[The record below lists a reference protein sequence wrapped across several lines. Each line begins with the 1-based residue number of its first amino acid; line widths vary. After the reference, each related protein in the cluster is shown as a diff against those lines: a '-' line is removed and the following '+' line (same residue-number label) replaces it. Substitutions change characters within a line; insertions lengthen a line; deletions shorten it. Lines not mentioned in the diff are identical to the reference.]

1 MPAPVE
7 KKVEESVKTVYSYDE
22 DGFFAD
28 THIAQINPKN
38 PKQWLM
44 PARVTT
50 VKPALTPKFFY
61 KIKDETAVD
70 SGWDAIPYPANA
82 ADFVGVQIPHQ
93 SRTMHN
99 NILRTL
105 LTSFVQA
112 DREHYRE
119 VAVNDKDGN
128 KIATTVEKIPE
139 PTAAE
144 LKAQKAS
151 AARSTRDYYLSLTDH
166 LVAADYPISEE
177 QKTEIKTYRQVLR
190 DIPQAENFP
199 DEIVWPE
206 PPVFAKA
213 AHKYWQSEKIRQE
226 LTAKIKAVEARED
239 LTQSQKGR
247 MAAALNAVVQQDGF
261 PYEITWPIETEVLAE
276 PTE

>member
-70 SGWDAIPYPANA
+70 SSWDAIPYPASA

-93 SRTMHN
+93 SRTMRN

-112 DREHYRE
+112 DPEHYRE
-119 VAVNDKDGN
+119 VAVNDEDGN
-128 KIATTVEKIPE
+128 KVATTVEKIPE
-139 PTAAE
+139 PTPEELKERKAAE
-144 LKAQKAS
+144 VRAQ
-151 AARSTRDYYLSLTDH
+151 RDYLLNKTDYLVSG
-166 LVAADYPISEE
+166 DYPISAENLA
-177 QKTEIKTYRQVLR
+177 QVKAYRQDLR
-190 DIPQAENFP
+190 DIPEQTGFP
-199 DEIVWPE
+199 ESVTWPE
-206 PPVFAKA
+206 EPKVKV
-213 AHKYWQSEKIRQE
+213 IRE
-226 LTAKIKAVEARED
+226 
-239 LTQSQKGR
+239 
-247 MAAALNAVVQQDGF
+247 
-261 PYEITWPIETEVLAE
+261 
-276 PTE
+276 

>member
-1 MPAPVE
+1 MTAPVE

-61 KIKDETAVD
+61 KIKDQTSVD
-70 SGWDAIPYPANA
+70 SGWDAVPYPASA

-93 SRTMHN
+93 SRTMHH
-99 NILRTL
+99 NILRAL

-112 DREHYRE
+112 DPEHYRE
-119 VAVNDKDGN
+119 VAVNDDDGN

-139 PTAAE
+139 PTPEEIKERKAAE
-144 LKAQKAS
+144 VRAQ
-151 AARSTRDYYLSLTDH
+151 RDYLLNKTDYLVSG
-166 LVAADYPISEE
+166 DYPISAEDLA
-177 QKTEIKTYRQVLR
+177 KVKAYRQALR
-190 DIPQAENFP
+190 DIPEQA
-199 DEIVWPE
+199 
-206 PPVFAKA
+206 
-213 AHKYWQSEKIRQE
+213 
-226 LTAKIKAVEARED
+226 
-239 LTQSQKGR
+239 
-247 MAAALNAVVQQDGF
+247 GF
-261 PYEITWPIETEVLAE
+261 PESVEWPVE
-276 PTE
+276 PKVTVIRE

>member
-1 MPAPVE
+1 MTAPIE
-7 KKVEESVKTVYSYDE
+7 KKVEDSVKTVYSYDE
-22 DGFFAD
+22 DDFFAD

-61 KIKDETAVD
+61 KIKDKTKVD
-70 SGWDAIPYPANA
+70 SGWDAIPYPASA

-112 DREHYRE
+112 DPEHYRE

-128 KIATTVEKIPE
+128 KIATTVEAIPE
-139 PTAAE
+139 PTPEELKERKAAE
-144 LKAQKAS
+144 VRAK
-151 AARSTRDYYLSLTDH
+151 RDYLLNKTDFY
-166 LVAADYPISEE
+166 VSGDYPISAEDLA
-177 QKTEIKTYRQVLR
+177 KVKAYRQALR
-190 DIPQAENFP
+190 DIPE
-199 DEIVWPE
+199 
-206 PPVFAKA
+206 
-213 AHKYWQSEKIRQE
+213 
-226 LTAKIKAVEARED
+226 
-239 LTQSQKGR
+239 
-247 MAAALNAVVQQDGF
+247 QDGF
-261 PYEITWPIETEVLAE
+261 PETVTWPDE
-276 PTE
+276 PKVKVIRD